1 VNTEG
6 IAGNDQEVNNSTST
20 SKDSGSNWLGEKNS
34 ARRIVVIGFACFLA
48 LNLCYCLYRSV
59 VKPWIDH
66 IRDVR
71 RDRALG
77 GRFWELEEEFQEIN
91 NNRETLRNTYSR
103 GMDVE
108 NNNNNNNNNNS
119 NNNDNAVLTPYTQ
132 YVVNNSLR
140 EERDGEDLNIASA
153 SSSPGSSRSTSIGFT
168 RSRLTSEQ
176 RRADEEAARRIRN
189 LEMAERVVRVETVS
203 PPRSVHTSFRGADGI
218 SYIQ

>member
-1 VNTEG
+1 
-6 IAGNDQEVNNSTST
+6 
-20 SKDSGSNWLGEKNS
+20 
-34 ARRIVVIGFACFLA
+34 
-48 LNLCYCLYRSV
+48 
-59 VKPWIDH
+59 
-66 IRDVR
+66 
-71 RDRALG
+71 
-77 GRFWELEEEFQEIN
+77 
-91 NNRETLRNTYSR
+91 
-103 GMDVE
+103 MDVE